1 MKKLA
6 IILMIISLFCFSA
19 CSYSDPIINS
29 LPEYE
34 TEELYTFGEFQDY
47 TDYAKY
53 TYESI
58 SKKDLVASEYFSEV
72 ASSDIELI
80 LKYIEN
86 FEGWVEVANDE
97 LKENYDFDKNI
108 ISENDFFHIK
118 APRNF
123 DNYTVYYFDCESSI
137 LYYFHSNI

>member
-6 IILMIISLFCFSA
+6 IILMIISLLCFSA
-19 CSYSDPIINS
+19 CSDSDPIINS

-34 TEELYTFGEFQDY
+34 TKELYTSGEFQDF

-58 SKKDLVASEYFSEV
+58 STEGLVASEYFSKV

-86 FEGWVEVANDE
+86 FEGWVEAENDE

-118 APRNF
+118 ATGNF
-123 DNYTVYYFDCESSI
+123 ENYTVYYFDCDSSI
-137 LYYFHSNI
+137 LYYFHNNN